1 MLSRIRVNEILLTVG
16 SFEVSQS
23 EWNVLMR
30 FGVEDLNEIRACKAI
45 LEKRSFSIDVS
56 KPMSNLRSQFQLENT

>member
-1 MLSRIRVNEILLTVG
+1 
-16 SFEVSQS
+16 
-23 EWNVLMR
+23 
-30 FGVEDLNEIRACKAI
+30 LNEIRACKAI